1 MKKKKNKLILF
12 QLEKLLSYQDCVLKP
27 FENLLTKKRLFLIK
41 QLPDKENLINLISYR
56 CVLMFRLFMKEKILQ
71 KSITS
76 ILVFLPENNLTTL
89 KDKLNSLNLKNLN
102 IILHI
107 NLFQI
112 LVRELTSRDKDLLP
126 FWNVA
131 CKTISEKLLLPT
143 KTDYPDS
150 DLTSSNLLLK
160 KQVEKLPLL
169 TMNKIKVQNKNLQ
182 KTYYQL
188 STSILADKWEKENIP
203 VLKSNKIKI
212 KLNKEQLIIIKEWFN
227 TYNYLYN
234 KANEYVKFKKHKP
247 NFMALRDLLITNNTK
262 KKNINYIILDNE
274 IKELHNQK
282 KQIEKKLNKDKN
294 NLELIKSKKDYINLI
309 NEKNKIKRKKAK
321 EMKSEKNDIVNEW
334 ELKTPKE
341 IRAYAIDELC
351 NAYKTAF
358 ANLKNKNIL
367 TFDIEFRKKKDC
379 KSITIPKNFIKL
391 KDNKMFLAPTFLG
404 KNKEIKFYN
413 KNKNLKIENDCKIKK
428 INKDYYLII
437 PTLINEEKNNLNTEN
452 YCGIDPGVRTFMT
465 LFNNNKIVEYKHNH
479 YLIKLLNKRI
489 DELKN
494 KRRKRKNKRILLN
507 KIEKRKKNLIDEI
520 HWKTITDII
529 SFNDVIF
536 YGNINSHD
544 IVKNSNNTYLKRDIN
559 DLKFYLFKQRLIFKS
574 LIKNKYVIL
583 VNEAF
588 TSKTCSCCGT
598 IYEIGKSKTYICSK
612 CNNTIDRDIN
622 AAKNI
627 LLKGIINL

>member
-1 MKKKKNKLILF
+1 MKKKRNKLIIS
-12 QLEKLLSYQDCVLKP
+12 QLEKLLSYQDYVLKP
-27 FENLLTKKRLFLIK
+27 LENLLTKKRLFLIK

-56 CVLMFRLFMKEKILQ
+56 CVQMFRLFLKEKTLQ

-76 ILVFLPENNLTTL
+76 ILVFLPENNMTTL

-112 LVRELTSRDKDLLP
+112 LVQELISKDKGLIP
-126 FWNVA
+126 FWTPV
-131 CKTISEKLLLPT
+131 CKTISEKLLLPI
-143 KTDYPDS
+143 KTDCHDL

-169 TMNKIKVQNKNLQ
+169 MMNKIKAQNKNLQ

-188 STSILADKWEKENIP
+188 STSTLVDKWEKENIP
-203 VLKSNKIKI
+203 NLKANKIKI

-227 TYNYLYN
+227 TCNYLYN
-234 KANEYVKFKKHKP
+234 KANEYVKYKKHKP
-247 NFMALRDLLITNNTK
+247 NFMSLRDLLITNNTK
-262 KKNINYIILDNE
+262 KKNKEYIILDNE

-282 KQIEKKLNKDKN
+282 KQIEKELNKNKDN
-294 NLELIKSKKDYINLI
+294 ELIKTKNYYIDLI
-309 NEKNKIKRKKAK
+309 KEKNKIKREKAK
-321 EMKSEKNDIVNEW
+321 EMKSEKNDIINEW

-358 ANLKNKNIL
+358 GNLKNKNIL

-413 KNKNLKIENDCKIKK
+413 KNKNLKIDNDCKIKK
-428 INKDYYLII
+428 INNNYYLII
-437 PTLINEEKNNLNTEN
+437 PIQIKEEKQNLNTEN

-465 LFNNNKIVEYKHNH
+465 LFNNDKIVEYKHNH
-479 YLIKLLNKRI
+479 DLIKLLNKRI
-489 DELKN
+489 DELK
-494 KRRKRKNKRILLN
+494 KRRRRKNKRNLLN
-507 KIEKRKKNLIDEI
+507 KIEKKKKNLVDEI
-520 HWKTITDII
+520 HWKTINDII

-544 IVKNSNNTYLKRDIN
+544 IVKNSNNTYLNRDIN
-559 DLKFYLFKQRLIFKS
+559 DLKFYLFKERLIFKS

-588 TSKTCSCCGT
+588 TSKTCSSCGS
-598 IYEIGKSKTYICSK
+598 IYNIGSSKTYNCSNCK
-612 CNNTIDRDIN
+612 TTMDRDIN

-627 LLKGIINL
+627 LIKGIINI

>member
-1 MKKKKNKLILF
+1 MKKKKNKLIIS

-71 KSITS
+71 KSIIS

-112 LVRELTSRDKDLLP
+112 LVQELTSRDKDLLP
-126 FWNVA
+126 FWNLV
-131 CKTISEKLLLPT
+131 CKTISEKLLLPI
-143 KTDYPDS
+143 KTDYPVS
-150 DLTSSNLLLK
+150 DLISSNLLLK

-203 VLKSNKIKI
+203 VLKANKIKI

-274 IKELHNQK
+274 IKELHNEK

-309 NEKNKIKRKKAK
+309 NEKNKIKREKAK

-351 NAYKTAF
+351 NAYKTTF
-358 ANLKNKNIL
+358 ANLKNRNIL
-367 TFDIEFRKKKDC
+367 TFNIEFRKKKDC

-391 KDNKMFLAPTFLG
+391 KDNKLFLAPTFLG

-437 PTLINEEKNNLNTEN
+437 PTQINQEKTNLNTEN

-479 YLIKLLNKRI
+479 DLIKLLNKRI

-559 DLKFYLFKQRLIFKS
+559 DLKFYLFKERLIFKS

-598 IYEIGKSKTYICSK
+598 RYEIGKSKTYICSK

>member
-1 MKKKKNKLILF
+1 
-12 QLEKLLSYQDCVLKP
+12 
-27 FENLLTKKRLFLIK
+27 
-41 QLPDKENLINLISYR
+41 
-56 CVLMFRLFMKEKILQ
+56 
-71 KSITS
+71 
-76 ILVFLPENNLTTL
+76 
-89 KDKLNSLNLKNLN
+89 
-102 IILHI
+102 
-107 NLFQI
+107 
-112 LVRELTSRDKDLLP
+112 
-126 FWNVA
+126 
-131 CKTISEKLLLPT
+131 
-143 KTDYPDS
+143 
-150 DLTSSNLLLK
+150 
-160 KQVEKLPLL
+160 
-169 TMNKIKVQNKNLQ
+169 LQ

-203 VLKSNKIKI
+203 NLKANKIKI
-212 KLNKEQLIIIKEWFN
+212 KLNKEQLIIVKEWFN
-227 TYNYLYN
+227 TCNYLYN

-247 NFMALRDLLITNNTK
+247 NFMSLRDLLITNNTK
-262 KKNINYIILDNE
+262 KKNIDYIILDNE
-274 IKELHNQK
+274 IKELYNQK
-282 KQIEKKLNKDKN
+282 KQIEKKLNKDKDN
-294 NLELIKSKKDYINLI
+294 SELIKSKKDYINLI
-309 NEKNKIKRKKAK
+309 NEKNKIKREKAK

-358 ANLKNKNIL
+358 GNLKNKNIL

-413 KNKNLKIENDCKIKK
+413 KNKNLKIDNDCEIKK
-428 INKDYYLII
+428 INKNYYLII
-437 PTLINEEKNNLNTEN
+437 PTQIKEEKQNLNTEN

-465 LFNNNKIVEYKHNH
+465 LFNNDKIVEYKHNH
-479 YLIKLLNKRI
+479 DLIKLLNKRI

-494 KRRKRKNKRILLN
+494 KRKRRKNKRNLLN
-507 KIEKRKKNLIDEI
+507 KIEKKKKNLIDEI

-588 TSKTCSCCGT
+588 TSKTCSCCGSRYN
-598 IYEIGKSKTYICSK
+598 IDSSKTYNCSNCK
-612 CNNTIDRDIN
+612 TTIDRDIN

-627 LLKGIINL
+627 LIKGIINL